1 MKTSV
6 TKMMMSFAL
15 MGCLIIGTSDASA
28 QGRSRSQGGSTSS
41 RSQTAAV
48 SRSSN
53 TVAPAATRSTST
65 STVSRSTSATTPQ
78 VTRSTT
84 TTTSRA
90 TTTPQVTRSTSSD
103 RTTTTTS
110 RSTTTPQVTR
120 STTGSSAVTPSTS
133 GRTTSTT
140 TTSRST
146 TTPQVTRS
154 TTGSS
159 TRTVAPSTSGR
170 TTSTTTTQVSKPST
184 SHQSTTTTIN
194 NGGTTSSRAT
204 GGAST
209 RDNVG
214 SKVTRSNDMGS
225 RADTDIKGRTTS
237 RTSPDIS
244 GHNRG
249 DKDDKGG
256 RPGGNGNG
264 RHDNGGKPGNGGN
277 HDNGGKPGRGHQG
290 GYGGSHN
297 HYDYAN
303 HHYRNEF
310 SWNYSHH
317 NWSRACPPP
326 SRPYRPAPIVWYRPV
341 IPVGW
346 YPYAG
351 APLIDRILG
360 MNFGMLFDLS
370 LDYLYYNGYEID
382 GYADHVIYLR
392 NVRLLNYLWDDVMLC
407 YDSHNQLVNA
417 QFVFLSSSYGRNH
430 FNRIYNSLCRVY
442 GYPFTNNDG
451 SYSWYGG
458 NNTGW
463 VTLSSH
469 HNLGHS
475 YTTLSIGY

>member
-1 MKTSV
+1 M
-6 TKMMMSFAL
+6 
-15 MGCLIIGTSDASA
+15 
-28 QGRSRSQGGSTSS
+28 
-41 RSQTAAV
+41 
-48 SRSSN
+48 
-53 TVAPAATRSTST
+53 
-65 STVSRSTSATTPQ
+65 
-78 VTRSTT
+78 
-84 TTTSRA
+84 
-90 TTTPQVTRSTSSD
+90 
-103 RTTTTTS
+103 
-110 RSTTTPQVTR
+110 
-120 STTGSSAVTPSTS
+120 
-133 GRTTSTT
+133 
-140 TTSRST
+140 
-146 TTPQVTRS
+146 
-154 TTGSS
+154 
-159 TRTVAPSTSGR
+159 APSTSGR

-184 SHQSTTTTIN
+184 SHQSTSTTIN

-256 RPGGNGNG
+256 RPGGNG

-442 GYPFTNNDG
+442 GYPFTNSDG

>member
-15 MGCLIIGTSDASA
+15 MGCLIIGASDASA

-65 STVSRSTSATTPQ
+65 VSRSTSATTPQ

-90 TTTPQVTRSTSSD
+90 TTTPQVTRTSSD

-133 GRTTSTT
+133 GRTTST

-184 SHQSTTTTIN
+184 SHQSTSTTIN

-244 GHNRG
+244 G

-277 HDNGGKPGRGHQG
+277 HDNGGKPGRGHQV

-297 HYDYAN
+297 HFDYAN

-442 GYPFTNNDG
+442 GYPFTNSDG